1 MLENFKK
8 EFKPA
13 AGCIPAAAETLERYK
28 NKVPESLIEV
38 WKTSGLGKYNDGLIE
53 FINPADFE
61 DNLWT
66 WLGREVPNYVPF
78 AISGFGELFYFRKL
92 TEDDED
98 VCLVDIQYRKIET
111 LVWSMEE
118 FLDDFLPN
126 VVERK
131 LWLREDLFKKAINQ
145 YGKIEKNEVFTFVPI
160 LAMGGLDEIEYIQ
173 KGNAQV
179 YQDLVFQ
186 MTS

>member
-8 EFKPA
+8 HFQPGA
-13 AGCIPAAAETLERYK
+13 DCIPASEETIEKYK
-28 NKVPESLIEV
+28 NKVPESLIEI
-38 WKTSGLGKYNDGLIE
+38 WKTSGFGKYNDGLIE
-53 FINPADFE
+53 FVNPADFE

-78 AISGFGELFYFRKL
+78 AISGFGELFYYRKL
-92 TEDDED
+92 TDEEED
-98 VCLVDIQYRKIET
+98 VCMIDIQYRKIET
-111 LVWSMEE
+111 LVWSMDD
-118 FLDDFLPN
+118 FLDDFITN

-131 LWLREDLFKKAINQ
+131 MWLREDLFEEAITQN
-145 YGKIEKNEVFTFVPI
+145 GKLEKHEVFTFAPI
-160 LAMGGLDEIEYIQ
+160 LAFGGGEEMEYLQ

>member
-13 AGCIPAAAETLERYK
+13 ADCIPASAEILDVYK
-28 NKVPESLIEV
+28 NKVPESLIEI
-38 WKTSGLGKYNDGLIE
+38 WKTSGFGKYNDGLIE
-53 FINPADFE
+53 FVNPADFE
-61 DNLWT
+61 DILWT
-66 WLGREVPNYVPF
+66 WLGREVSNYVPF
-78 AISGFGELFYFRKL
+78 AISGFGELFYYRKL
-92 TEDDED
+92 TDQDED

-111 LVWSMEE
+111 LVWSMED

-131 LWLREDLFKKAINQ
+131 LWLREDLFKKAVSQ
-145 YGKIEKNEVFTFVPI
+145 YGKTAKNEVFTFVPI
-160 LAMGGLDEIEYIQ
+160 LAMGGSDKIEYIQ